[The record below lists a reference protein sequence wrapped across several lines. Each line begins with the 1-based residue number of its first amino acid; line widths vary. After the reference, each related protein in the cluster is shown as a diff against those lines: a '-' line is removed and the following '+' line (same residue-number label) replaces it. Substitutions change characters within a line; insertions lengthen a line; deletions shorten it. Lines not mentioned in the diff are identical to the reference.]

1 MQQIQY
7 LHLQEPHPTTL
18 TKAAVTVHIRVSLWG
33 VGGNQVL
40 TGDLRS
46 SIRSAWIPGS
56 IYEVICVWLYMYMSC
71 KYNVHYRL

>member
-33 VGGNQVL
+33 VGGGGNQVL

-46 SIRSAWIPGS
+46 SIRSA
-56 IYEVICVWLYMYMSC
+56 
-71 KYNVHYRL
+71 